1 VHGVETVLFLVVLG
15 TVVAAFAGRLRVPA
29 PSLLVIAG
37 LVVAL
42 LPRFPAVHVPP
53 EVVSLVVLPPL
64 LYAASE
70 ELPWRDLRAVWRP
83 VAVLAVGLVLASAA
97 AVAAVT
103 WAVAA
108 VPASMAFVL
117 GVGWASTDPVAVS
130 ALGRRLALPA
140 KVQALVQAESLFND
154 ATSLVLFQIAVS
166 FAVAGTA
173 GPAGGVVLHA
183 AGQFA
188 VLAAG
193 GAAVGGVIAAG
204 VIPVRRRVTD
214 PVLETVLALIT
225 PYAAFVAGEA
235 LHVSPVMAVIVAGLV
250 IGGRRERITTAQTR
264 LQLHSVY
271 GTVIF
276 LLESV
281 VFSLIGLQLPTLI
294 RDLSR
299 AQAWPAE
306 ALAVAGTLIV
316 TRIVWVFPL
325 SAVSQRRGG
334 ARRPAWPVPAVV
346 SWAGARGVV
355 PLAAALSIPL
365 TAADGAPLPRRDLI
379 LVLATAVIVVSL
391 IVQGLTL
398 EPLVRRAGIAR
409 TADARHEQTMARLRL
424 AEAALARLDE
434 LAAGDCAADDVIDR
448 ARASLQARIGR
459 TRTRIDGTEAAE
471 PDGLTDRE
479 LRRDLNAAEHAELAR
494 LYDDGTHQPGRPPAA
509 SAQPGPGGHPAQRAT
524 PTSPCRASA
533 PPSTR
538 WFLRQ
543 LACRDRGGPAPG
555 SRTGARTPMPGGH
568 ARARRPGRAAGW
580 RQRDTG
586 HGPGS
591 SGPPWKRPAA
601 PARPGGQR
609 PQPAHR
615 QGGWPG

>member
-1 VHGVETVLFLVVLG
+1 VHGVETILFLVVLG

-37 LVVAL
+37 VVVAV

-53 EVVSLVVLPPL
+53 DVVSLVVLPPL

-97 AVAAVT
+97 AVASVT

-108 VPASMAFVL
+108 VPVSMAFVL
-117 GVGWASTDPVAVS
+117 GAVLASTDPVAVS
-130 ALGRRLALPA
+130 ALGRRLSLPSR
-140 KVQALVQAESLFND
+140 VQTLVQAESLFND

-173 GPAGGVVLHA
+173 GTAGGVLVHA

-188 VLAAG
+188 VLTAG
-193 GAAVGGVIAAG
+193 GAAAGAVIAAG

-225 PYAAFVAGEA
+225 PYAAYVFGGV
-235 LHVSPVMAVIVAGLV
+235 LHVSPVMAVIVAGLI
-250 IGGRRERITTAQTR
+250 IGGRRDRITTAQTR

-271 GTVIF
+271 QTVIF
-276 LLESV
+276 LLEAV

-299 AQAWPAE
+299 AEAWPAE
-306 ALAVAGTLIV
+306 ALAVTGTLIV
-316 TRIVWVFPL
+316 IRILWVFPL
-325 SAVSQRRGG
+325 SAVIQRRGG
-334 ARRPAWPVPAVV
+334 ARRPAC
-346 SWAGARGVV
+346 
-355 PLAAALSIPL
+355 
-365 TAADGAPLPRRDLI
+365 GAPLPRRDLI
-379 LVLATAVIVVSL
+379 LAIATAVIVISL

-409 TADARHEQTMARLRL
+409 PDAGRHEETVARLRL

-448 ARASLQARIGR
+448 ARASLQARIGH
-459 TRTRIDGTEAAE
+459 TRARVDGTRAPE

-494 LYDDGTHQPGRPPAA
+494 LYDNGTISQ
-509 SAQPGPGGHPAQRAT
+509 AT
-524 PTSPCRASA
+524 
-533 PPSTR
+533 
-538 WFLRQ
+538 
-543 LACRDRGGPAPG
+543 
-555 SRTGARTPMPGGH
+555 
-568 ARARRPGRAAGW
+568 
-580 RQRDTG
+580 RQRLQRGLDLE
-586 HGPGS
+586 
-591 SGPPWKRPAA
+591 AA
-601 PARPGGQR
+601 RLSEQR
-609 PQPAHR
+609 
-615 QGGWPG
+615 

>member
-1 VHGVETVLFLVVLG
+1 MRGVETILFLVVLG

-42 LPRFPAVHVPP
+42 LPGFPPVHVPP

-83 VAVLAVGLVLASAA
+83 VTVLAVGLVLASAA

-108 VPASMAFVL
+108 VPVSMAFVL
-117 GVGWASTDPVAVS
+117 GAVLASTDPVAVS
-130 ALGRRLALPA
+130 ALGRRLSLPPR
-140 KVQALVQAESLFND
+140 VQALVQAESLFND

-173 GPAGGVVLHA
+173 GPAGPA
-183 AGQFA
+183 ACCCTPPGSSWSWRP
-188 VLAAG
+188 AARRWG
-193 GAAVGGVIAAG
+193 RVIAAG

-214 PVLETVLALIT
+214 PVLETVLALVT
-225 PYAAFVAGEA
+225 PYAAFVLGEV

-250 IGGRRERITTAQTR
+250 IGARRDRITTAQTR

-271 GTVIF
+271 QTVIF

-299 AQAWPAE
+299 AEAWLAE
-306 ALAVAGTLIV
+306 ALAVTGTLIV
-316 TRIVWVFPL
+316 IRIVWVFPL
-325 SAVSQRRGG
+325 SAVIQRRGG
-334 ARRPAWPVPAVV
+334 ARRPSWPVPAVV

-365 TAADGAPLPRRDLI
+365 TSASGAPLPRRDLI
-379 LVLATAVIVVSL
+379 LAIATAVIVVSL

-409 TADARHEQTMARLRL
+409 PDAARHEETMARLRL

-448 ARASLQARIGR
+448 ARASLQARLGH
-459 TRTRIDGTEAAE
+459 TRARLDGTRAPE

-479 LRRDLNAAEHAELAR
+479 LRRDLNAAENAELAR
-494 LYDDGTHQPGRPPAA
+494 LYDDGTISQ
-509 SAQPGPGGHPAQRAT
+509 AT
-524 PTSPCRASA
+524 
-533 PPSTR
+533 
-538 WFLRQ
+538 
-543 LACRDRGGPAPG
+543 
-555 SRTGARTPMPGGH
+555 
-568 ARARRPGRAAGW
+568 
-580 RQRDTG
+580 RQRL
-586 HGPGS
+586 
-591 SGPPWKRPAA
+591 
-601 PARPGGQR
+601 QR
-609 PQPAHR
+609 GLDLEATRLSEQR
-615 QGGWPG
+615 